1 MSQTITLSK
10 QKLDLDEIRRAL
22 NDLKNNT
29 DHKIKVLERGMQE
42 IDKGEDMME
51 SRSILAQEVREIM
64 RNPFPC

>member
-1 MSQTITLSK
+1 MSNTIILSQ
-10 QKLDLDEIRRAL
+10 QKLDLDEVRRAL

-51 SRSILAQEVREIM
+51 SGSILAQEVREIM
-64 RNPFPC
+64 RNHFPY